1 MSRKAFQAARQAAG
15 KSLTVTALLGT
26 MALAACST
34 VPVGSGP
41 APVASGAFDRADFVW
56 SSAQGR
62 GGIQGQVTST
72 QDGTA
77 FSCIGSVGLT
87 PATPYTDARFQTLY
101 GSNSRAQLPAEVVRA
116 RTVPDPSADYSDFL
130 RSTACENNR
139 FDFANLPDGR
149 WYVIAPVR
157 AGQGPVTVLMQ
168 QVHIRNGRTINLSL

>member
-1 MSRKAFQAARQAAG
+1 MSRKAFQAAR
-15 KSLTVTALLGT
+15 KSLTITVILGAA
-26 MALAACST
+26 ALAACST
-34 VPVGSGP
+34 LPAGSGS
-41 APVASGAFDRADFVW
+41 APTASGAFNRADFVW

-62 GGIQGQVTST
+62 GGIQGQVTSA

-77 FSCIGSVGLT
+77 FSCVGSVGLT

-101 GSNSRAQLPAEVVRA
+101 GSTVRAQLPADVVRA

-130 RSTACENNR
+130 RSTACESNR
-139 FDFANLPDGR
+139 FGFDNLPDGR

-168 QVHIRNGRTINLSL
+168 QVQIRNGRTINLSL

>member
-1 MSRKAFQAARQAAG
+1 MSRTAFQVAR
-15 KSLTVTALLGT
+15 KSLTVSAMLGAV
-26 MALAACST
+26 ALAACST
-34 VPVGSGP
+34 VPMGSGP

-72 QDGTA
+72 QDGAA
-77 FSCIGSVGLT
+77 FSCVGSVGLT

-101 GSNSRAQLPAEVVRA
+101 GSNSRAQLPADVVRA
-116 RTVPDPSADYSDFL
+116 RTVPDPSADYRDFV

-139 FDFANLPDGR
+139 FGFSNLPDGR

-157 AGQGPVTVLMQ
+157 AGQGSVTVLMQ